1 MIVDLSRDI
10 FTQRIMFFLEKLN
23 RGGFCDLALW
33 LCGRIGSGWCQKE
46 RLGESFPTHQRMLD
60 FVELIKSY
68 DHLKL
73 LV

>member
-1 MIVDLSRDI
+1 MTFSLKELC
-10 FTQRIMFFLEKLN
+10 FLGVIKSW
-23 RGGFCDLALW
+23 GFCNLALW

-46 RLGESFPTHQRMLD
+46 RLGESFPTHQKMLD
-60 FVELIKSY
+60 FVERIKSY